1 MYMDDTPN
9 KGDDPPNDG
18 GHDDTW
24 TNVSGKK
31 STQNSYISK
40 KYVYSSTFM
49 WSWNCNAKIWIHILR
64 FH

>member
-31 STQNSYISK
+31 STQDSYISK

-49 WSWNCNAKIWIHILR
+49 GS
-64 FH
+64 